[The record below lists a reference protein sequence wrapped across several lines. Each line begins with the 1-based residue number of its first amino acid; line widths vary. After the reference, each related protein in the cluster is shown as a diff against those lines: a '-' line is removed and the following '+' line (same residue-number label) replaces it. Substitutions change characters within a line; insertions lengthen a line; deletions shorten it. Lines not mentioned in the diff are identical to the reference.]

1 MRRGTSLRDGGIQ
14 DQGFCGCG
22 RAGAP
27 VPGWRVMLAADLH
40 SDDLG
45 LGMSGALP
53 LSVPVGFE
61 IPMRTAKVLRREGK
75 KAECGGL

>member
-1 MRRGTSLRDGGIQ
+1 
-14 DQGFCGCG
+14 
-22 RAGAP
+22 
-27 VPGWRVMLAADLH
+27 MLAADLH